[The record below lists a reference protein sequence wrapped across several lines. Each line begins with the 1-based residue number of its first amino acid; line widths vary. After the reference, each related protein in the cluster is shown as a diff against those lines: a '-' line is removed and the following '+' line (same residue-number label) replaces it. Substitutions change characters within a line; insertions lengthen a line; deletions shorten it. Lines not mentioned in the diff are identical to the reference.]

1 LSDRQAQKQREGED
15 NQCSCSGFVGRRLIK
30 RSKGGK
36 RVWAFL
42 GKTESE
48 EQFLSPGF
56 MIFRCIQFGLATV
69 RGGERKRRPG
79 S

>member
-1 LSDRQAQKQREGED
+1 M
-15 NQCSCSGFVGRRLIK
+15 
-30 RSKGGK
+30 
-36 RVWAFL
+36 VWACL